1 MSTDCSAEFTESLNN
16 RVSNKTL
23 ITLPRRYRDHPD
35 DFPVAARPEVFY
47 SSCTTAIHHQLHF
60 LIYSRMMRHT
70 LYPFI
75 ATRKGF
81 FFVFF
86 WRETS

>member
-35 DFPVAARPEVFY
+35 DFPVAARPVLFFLYY
-47 SSCTTAIHHQLHF
+47 SDSPSVTFFNLFKNDASHSLS
-60 LIYSRMMRHT
+60 IYSYT
-70 LYPFI
+70 
-75 ATRKGF
+75 
-81 FFVFF
+81 
-86 WRETS
+86 